1 MIKIILHY
9 FMNIAMENKELV
21 ENLIGH
27 KADINKEIRNG
38 ETTLINAC
46 RSGNKELEED

>member
-1 MIKIILHY
+1 
-9 FMNIAMENKELV
+9 MNIAMENKELV